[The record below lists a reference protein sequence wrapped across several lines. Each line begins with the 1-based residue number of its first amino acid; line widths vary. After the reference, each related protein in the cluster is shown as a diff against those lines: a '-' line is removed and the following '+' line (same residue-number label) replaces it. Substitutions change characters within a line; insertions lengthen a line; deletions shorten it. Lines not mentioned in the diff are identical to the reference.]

1 MNDMARKISLLV
13 LLCFLF
19 LTGCVPVDCLNPLY
33 TDSNVIFEPA
43 LLGKW
48 AGAEPDESVRI
59 ERADN
64 NAYQI
69 ILTEKKDSSTMQ
81 ETVYEAHLV
90 SLGGE
95 KYLDL
100 VPKQFPGSS
109 NDILFTMD
117 SAKKG
122 SRFAPRLEKIAE
134 GLYLEVLGP
143 TPGKGTAQ
151 ELHVKLRPVHWIFK
165 VEQHE
170 KSLSLYHLDDTWIR
184 DAIRKKTIQAQYA
197 KARDNA
203 TTAYVLTG
211 STADLQ
217 ALVVHTVDD
226 PGAFVEGMALRK
238 VE

>member
-1 MNDMARKISLLV
+1 MARKISLLV

-33 TDSNVIFEPA
+33 TDSNVIFDPA

-48 AGAEPDESVRI
+48 VGSEPDESLRL
-59 ERADN
+59 ERAEN

-69 ILTEKKDSSTMQ
+69 VLTEKKESGTLQ
-81 ETVYEAHLV
+81 QTVYEAHLV

-100 VPKQFPGSS
+100 VPKEFPSSS
-109 NDILFTMD
+109 NEILFKMD

-122 SRFAPRLEKIAE
+122 ARFAPTLEKIAE

-143 TPGKGTAQ
+143 TPGKGTVQ
-151 ELHVKLRPVHWIFK
+151 ELQVKLRPVHWIFK
-165 VEQHE
+165 VEMHE
-170 KSLSLYHLDDTWIR
+170 KSLSLYHLDHEWIQE
-184 DAIRKKTIQAQYA
+184 AIKKGKIQAQYT
-197 KARDNA
+197 KARKEA
-203 TTAYVLTG
+203 GTTFVLTG

-226 PGAFVEGMALRK
+226 PGAFAEGMALQK
-238 VE
+238 VD